1 MLRGVGSRRRGG
13 SATCFSLLAVA
24 LASGCGTTVETKTTT
39 ANTGPLTVAV
49 DAPSNGTVVTG
60 NSVTVR
66 GTVSPATAQVQVQ
79 GKPAVVGNGVFSA
92 EAVVHPGHTK
102 IDVIASAPQQ
112 TPTSQTVEVVQQSN
126 QPARQKTK
134 PLVPVTPN
142 GGGGALTSGSS
153 CGGGLSVGPYTTCPF
168 AQNVRE
174 VYDREG
180 PGSHTV
186 YSPVT
191 GNTYTMSCS
200 YGHPV
205 VCTGGN
211 NASVYFP

>member
-1 MLRGVGSRRRGG
+1 M
-13 SATCFSLLAVA
+13 CFSLLGVA

-39 ANTGPLTVAV
+39 ASTGPLTVSI

-66 GTVSPATAQVQVQ
+66 GTVSPATTQVQVQVQ

-92 EAVVHPGHTK
+92 EAAVHPGHTK
-102 IDVIASAPQQ
+102 IDIIASAPQQ
-112 TPTSQTVEVVQQSN
+112 TPTSQTVEVVQQSS
-126 QPARQKTK
+126 QPARPGK
-134 PLVPVTPN
+134 PPASGGYAGASPVV
-142 GGGGALTSGSS
+142 SS
-153 CGGGLSVGPYTTCPF
+153 CGGGLSVGPDTTCPF

-174 VYDREG
+174 TYAREG
-180 PGSHTV
+180 PGNHTV

-191 GNTYTMSCS
+191 GKTYSMSCS

-211 NASVYFP
+211 SASVYFP

>member
-1 MLRGVGSRRRGG
+1 
-13 SATCFSLLAVA
+13 
-24 LASGCGTTVETKTTT
+24 
-39 ANTGPLTVAV
+39 
-49 DAPSNGTVVTG
+49 
-60 NSVTVR
+60 
-66 GTVSPATAQVQVQ
+66 VQ

-92 EAVVHPGHTK
+92 EAEVHPGHTK
-102 IDVIASAPQQ
+102 IDIIASAPQQ
-112 TPTSQTVEVVQQSN
+112 TPVSQTVEVVQQSS
-126 QPARQKTK
+126 QPAQQKTK
-134 PLVPVTPN
+134 TTVIVTP
-142 GGGGALTSGSS
+142 GGGGAATSSGSS

-180 PGSHTV
+180 PGSHAV